1 MKKILIIEDDPITA
15 KIYRA
20 MLEKQG
26 CEVEVAA
33 DGQRGFERVSEFRPD
48 ALLLDLMLPKTS
60 GTELIQKVR
69 ALNCF
74 RDLQIIAFTNAF
86 VPGMVEN
93 ALKAGATKVFNKS
106 SLTRSMLIESLAVE
120 KLPAASPTVETVSGE
135 R

>member
-33 DGQRGFERVSEFRPD
+33 DGQSGFDRVSEFRPD

-60 GTELIQKVR
+60 GTEIIQKIR

-74 RDLQIIAFTNAF
+74 RDLPIIAFTNAF
-86 VPGMVEN
+86 VPGMIEN

-106 SLTRSMLIESLAVE
+106 SLTRSMLIESLAVD